1 MQTRPRKERKENAD
15 RRRRQLLDATRRSIV
30 SNGLRR
36 TTLATVAAEAGLSP
50 GVAVFYFK
58 SKSGLLAEALRDLY
72 DSYERNWTRVL
83 DAAGENPLAQLISLI
98 YAEFDPLVC
107 TEEFISVWF
116 AFWGDKEIMLPQTGR
131 ELSAFDQRIE
141 QVGLSILK
149 QLLPGEPE
157 RAKEISAW
165 LEALLAGY
173 WLLLHQDPNINV
185 ADAREGVLR
194 FVATQLP
201 EHSDAILNELALM
214 DQAEG

>member
-58 SKSGLLAEALRDLY
+58 SKNGLLTEALRDLY
-72 DSYERNWTRVL
+72 ESYERNWTRVL
-83 DAAGENPLAQLISLI
+83 DAAGKNPLAQLISLI
-98 YAEFDPLVC
+98 NAEFDPLVC
-107 TEEFISVWF
+107 TEEFRSVWF
-116 AFWGDKEIMLPQTGR
+116 AFWGDKETILAQKGH
-131 ELSAFDQRIE
+131 ELTTFDQRIE
-141 QVGLSILK
+141 HVGLNILK
-149 QLLPGEPE
+149 QLLPREHE

-173 WLLLHQDPNINV
+173 WLLLHQDPTINV
-185 ADAREGVLR
+185 ADAREAVLR

-201 EHSDAILNELALM
+201 EHSDAILNEVTLM
-214 DQAEG
+214 DQAES